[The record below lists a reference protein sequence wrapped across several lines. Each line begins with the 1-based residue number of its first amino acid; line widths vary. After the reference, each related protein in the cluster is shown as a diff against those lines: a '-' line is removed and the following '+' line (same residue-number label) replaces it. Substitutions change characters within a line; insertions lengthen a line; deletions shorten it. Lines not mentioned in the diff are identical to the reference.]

1 MSDIYNVR
9 RDTLSRIMAK
19 KHMDAANLSRRS
31 GVHVNTIRRYTG
43 ERNPKNMAADRRE
56 YGRKVIG
63 VKLAYA
69 LKVKPQVIFPELPL
83 PMPKANPPAPVPDY
97 TPPEPGLNDWRTHA
111 RLLGAIRRGLEIMRP
126 LRSPRSPSNAA

>member
-1 MSDIYNVR
+1 MKEELYKIVDSLALITVMARKGWDAE
-9 RDTLSRIMAK
+9 TLSR
-19 KHMDAANLSRRS
+19 LS

-56 YGRKVIG
+56 HGRKVIG
-63 VKLAYA
+63 VKFAYA

-111 RLLGAIRRGLEIMRP
+111 VARHYKKRLRDYVAAEITP
-126 LRSPRSPSNAA
+126 ESV